1 MELQT
6 ITQKRNIPLIIK
18 NTPLPEINTN
28 IIEERK
34 HVINPFIEANTT
46 NVSLSL
52 LKKDCIIPVFAKDNE
67 QTISHQEF
75 IDTAISC
82 ASRLFTNEFID
93 NPEIRVSHQVK
104 GRTPDAIH
112 IPAKELLDQHKT
124 MYYERMAFLIRIPSI
139 SENINGNELSLCIGG
154 VRSYNQE
161 NLYSKKTMEKFKFF
175 IGFQNMV
182 CCNMCIS
189 TDGFKAELK
198 ASSVLEL
205 EEQIIGLIQGYSAS
219 KHLEEMNNLV
229 NYSLNERQFAQ
240 LIGKARLYNYLPK
253 EEKIVLPELLLNDNH
268 FNSIAKDYFADKS
281 FCKNNDGTINLWNVF
296 NLLTGAN
303 KSSYVDTFLDR
314 SVSAFG
320 FAEGVSKAINGD
332 SQYRWFLS

>member
-1 MELQT
+1 
-6 ITQKRNIPLIIK
+6 
-18 NTPLPEINTN
+18 
-28 IIEERK
+28 
-34 HVINPFIEANTT
+34 
-46 NVSLSL
+46 
-52 LKKDCIIPVFAKDNE
+52 
-67 QTISHQEF
+67 
-75 IDTAISC
+75 
-82 ASRLFTNEFID
+82 
-93 NPEIRVSHQVK
+93 
-104 GRTPDAIH
+104 
-112 IPAKELLDQHKT
+112 
-124 MYYERMAFLIRIPSI
+124 
-139 SENINGNELSLCIGG
+139 
-154 VRSYNQE
+154 
-161 NLYSKKTMEKFKFF
+161 
-175 IGFQNMV
+175 
-182 CCNMCIS
+182 
-189 TDGFKAELK
+189 
-198 ASSVLEL
+198 
-205 EEQIIGLIQGYSAS
+205 
-219 KHLEEMNNLV
+219 V